1 MTQPP
6 YEFTA
11 HAKIAVESRGIRLE
25 WLERVLLDP
34 ERSEAD
40 RADPAL
46 RHAIGRIAEHG
57 DRYLR
62 VIYNASVTPWRIVT
76 AYFDRALRSDE

>member
-11 HAKIAVESRGIRLE
+11 HAKIAVEAQGIRLE

-34 ERSEAD
+34 ERSETD

-46 RHAIGRIAEHG
+46 RHAIGRIAKNG
-57 DRYLR
+57 DRHLR
-62 VIYNASVTPWRIVT
+62 VIYNASVTPWCIVT
-76 AYFDRALRSDE
+76 AYFDRALRSEE